1 MILTFSQC
9 VWTIDINQN
18 VDKYDV
24 KTQLITVNISTNTN
38 GGTQSFPSYL
48 DIHPEINNGS
58 RGRLKSTN
66 KDDDFIFPIMD
77 FPFINSNFP
86 ADPKYGVDILQPI
99 RYFYCVDV
107 SDVRQTFY
115 NVNNLYDLFTNASG
129 DTILKFVKEINLY
142 TSMEGLIQNG
152 QPRDAGKKK
161 THRKLKIWATNR
173 GWI

>member
-1 MILTFSQC
+1 M
-9 VWTIDINQN
+9 
-18 VDKYDV
+18 
-24 KTQLITVNISTNTN
+24 KTQLITVKISTNTN
-38 GGTQSFPSYL
+38 GGTQIFSSYL
-48 DIHPEINNGS
+48 DIHPEINSGS

-77 FPFINSNFP
+77 FPFINRNFP

-142 TSMEGLIQNG
+142 TNMKGLIQNG
-152 QPRDAGKKK
+152 QSRDAGKKTTQK
-161 THRKLKIWATNR
+161 TEKMSNEPRVNLDAREGLSVPASYKRHLPQ
-173 GWI
+173 G